1 LKKNES
7 IYKNIYLLYIKVMNN
22 IKIVAVGDGAVGKTS
37 VLLTYTTNSFSA
49 EYVPTVFDNYGVNLM
64 IDGNIYNL
72 SLWDTAGQEDYD
84 KIRPLSY
91 ANTDIFMVCYS
102 IISETSFQNVKNKWR
117 PELAHHSPN
126 TPMILVGLKNDLR
139 GQTKE
144 VVDEEVAKK
153 YATDNGF
160 AGHYLCSAVTQDG
173 LKTLFDSA
181 VTSVINAKNKKPE
194 GKACCVV
201 L

>member
-1 LKKNES
+1 MN
-7 IYKNIYLLYIKVMNN
+7 IYKNIDLLYIKVMNN
-22 IKIVAVGDGAVGKTS
+22 IKIVTVGDGAVGKTS
-37 VLLTYTTNSFSA
+37 VLLTYTTNSFSE

-64 IDGNIYNL
+64 VDGNIYNL

-117 PELAHHSPN
+117 PELMHHSPR

-139 GQTKE
+139 EKAKE

-153 YATDNGF
+153 YAMDNGF
-160 AGHYLCSAVTQDG
+160 NGHYLCSAVTQEG
-173 LKTLFDSA
+173 LKTVFDSA
-181 VTSVINAKNKKPE
+181 VTCVINAKNKKTE
-194 GKACCVV
+194 AKACCVI